1 MDERGRDTGFAF
13 VREPVRSEHRTV
25 FCALAARHRMVGLCS
40 CGPFPL
46 YHEGFRDIWVDER
59 RAPEDGWRSDFVAVC
74 AAWCHCFREPGRFL
88 PPNRPRLL
96 FSNSDFTDIDRV
108 RALGAPDGP
117 PGKRWDVLY
126 VCQPG
131 HRAAVAKDWELAKAC
146 LRRLCAELGLRVL
159 VVGRA
164 DVPDLPG
171 LEVSAPVPWADYLGL
186 VARSRMVLVPHR
198 LDASPRALPEALAL
212 DVPVLVRAGLLGG
225 WKYVGPA
232 TGAFFEDDGDVGDAA
247 ARLLG
252 QDVAPAA
259 WLAAHYGRERAE
271 RRLADFLRTLD
282 ADLPDER
289 VRVAGRLGP

>member
-1 MDERGRDTGFAF
+1 
-13 VREPVRSEHRTV
+13 
-25 FCALAARHRMVGLCS
+25 
-40 CGPFPL
+40 
-46 YHEGFRDIWVDER
+46 
-59 RAPEDGWRSDFVAVC
+59 
-74 AAWCHCFREPGRFL
+74 
-88 PPNRPRLL
+88 
-96 FSNSDFTDIDRV
+96 
-108 RALGAPDGP
+108 
-117 PGKRWDVLY
+117 
-126 VCQPG
+126 
-131 HRAAVAKDWELAKAC
+131 
-146 LRRLCAELGLRVL
+146 
-159 VVGRA
+159 
-164 DVPDLPG
+164 
-171 LEVSAPVPWADYLGL
+171 
-186 VARSRMVLVPHR
+186 MVLVPHR